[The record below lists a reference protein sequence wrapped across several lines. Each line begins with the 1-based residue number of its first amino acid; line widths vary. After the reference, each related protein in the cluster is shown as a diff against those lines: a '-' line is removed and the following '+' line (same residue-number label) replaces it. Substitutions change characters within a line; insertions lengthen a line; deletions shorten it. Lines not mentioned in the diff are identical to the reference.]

1 MPPELLSDFV
11 RENTMQPAD
20 ALPSTDKAEELSF
33 IERLV
38 QDPKG
43 ALTSDESIEVL
54 VSYGGG
60 LVTAIAVFIIG
71 RWVAKFVTGVI
82 VRASRRAKV
91 DETLLGFLQN
101 VIYLMLL
108 TVVCIASLGRLGVNT
123 TSLSAILAAAGFA
136 VGMALQGSLGNIAS
150 GVMLVVFKPFK
161 VGDYVELGGT
171 SGTVVEIQMF
181 STILLTPDNVR
192 VVVPNGN
199 ITSGAISNY
208 SAESRRRIDLV
219 IGCGYNDDLKAVRS
233 FLEETVAT
241 DTRILRDPAPVVAVA
256 ELGDSSVNFIVRPWV
271 PSGDYWAVK
280 FDLTEQIK
288 LGFDEHGFTIP
299 YPSQDVFMHR
309 PEAA

>member
-11 RENTMQPAD
+11 RENTMQPTNSQLLA
-20 ALPSTDKAEELSF
+20 DKAKDLSF
-33 IERLV
+33 IDRLIN
-38 QDPKG
+38 DPQE
-43 ALTSDESIEVL
+43 ALTSDESISVL
-54 VSYGGG
+54 ASYAGG
-60 LVTAIAVFIIG
+60 LVAAIAVFIIG
-71 RWVAKFVTGVI
+71 RWVARFVTGMI

-101 VIYLMLL
+101 VVYLMLL
-108 TVVCIASLGRLGVNT
+108 IVVCIASLGCMGVDT

-136 VGMALQGSLGNIAS
+136 VGMALQRSLGNIAS
-150 GVMLVVFKPFK
+150 GVMLVIFKPFK

-171 SGTVVEIQMF
+171 SGTVVELQMF

-199 ITSGAISNY
+199 ITGAAISNY

-271 PSGDYWAVK
+271 PSADYWAVK

-288 LGFDEHGFTIP
+288 LGFDERGFTIP
-299 YPSQDVFMHR
+299 YPSQDVFLHR

>member
-1 MPPELLSDFV
+1 
-11 RENTMQPAD
+11 MQPAD
-20 ALPSTDKAEELSF
+20 SQPLAEKAKDLSF
-33 IERLV
+33 IDRLINNP
-38 QDPKG
+38 QE
-43 ALTSDESIEVL
+43 ALTSDESISVL
-54 VSYGGG
+54 ASYAGG
-60 LVTAIAVFIIG
+60 LIAAIAVFMIG
-71 RWVAKFVTGVI
+71 RWVARFVTGMI
-82 VRASRRAKV
+82 VRASRRAKI

-101 VIYLMLL
+101 VVYLMLL
-108 TVVCIASLGRLGVNT
+108 IVVCIASLGCMGVDT

-136 VGMALQGSLGNIAS
+136 VGMALQRSLGNIAS

-161 VGDYVELGGT
+161 VGDYVELGET
-171 SGTVVEIQMF
+171 SGTVVELQMF

-199 ITSGAISNY
+199 ITGAAISNY
-208 SAESRRRIDLV
+208 SAESLRRIDLV

-233 FLEETVAT
+233 FLEETVVT

-271 PSGDYWAVK
+271 PSADYWAVK

-288 LGFDEHGFTIP
+288 LGFDERGFTIP

>member
-1 MPPELLSDFV
+1 
-11 RENTMQPAD
+11 
-20 ALPSTDKAEELSF
+20 
-33 IERLV
+33 
-38 QDPKG
+38 
-43 ALTSDESIEVL
+43 
-54 VSYGGG
+54 
-60 LVTAIAVFIIG
+60 
-71 RWVAKFVTGVI
+71 
-82 VRASRRAKV
+82 
-91 DETLLGFLQN
+91 
-101 VIYLMLL
+101 
-108 TVVCIASLGRLGVNT
+108 
-123 TSLSAILAAAGFA
+123 
-136 VGMALQGSLGNIAS
+136 
-150 GVMLVVFKPFK
+150 
-161 VGDYVELGGT
+161 
-171 SGTVVEIQMF
+171 MF

-192 VVVPNGN
+192 LVVPNGN
-199 ITSGAISNY
+199 ITGAAISNY

-271 PSGDYWAVK
+271 PSADYWAVK

>member
-1 MPPELLSDFV
+1 
-11 RENTMQPAD
+11 MQPAD
-20 ALPSTDKAEELSF
+20 SQPLAEKAKDLSF
-33 IERLV
+33 IDRLINNP
-38 QDPKG
+38 QE
-43 ALTSDESIEVL
+43 ALTSDESISVL
-54 VSYGGG
+54 ASYAGG
-60 LVTAIAVFIIG
+60 LIAAIAVFMIG
-71 RWVAKFVTGVI
+71 RWVARFVTGMI
-82 VRASRRAKV
+82 VRASRRAKI

-101 VIYLMLL
+101 VVYLMLL
-108 TVVCIASLGRLGVNT
+108 IVVCIASLGCMGVDT

-136 VGMALQGSLGNIAS
+136 VGMALQRSLGNIAS

-161 VGDYVELGGT
+161 VGDYVELGET
-171 SGTVVEIQMF
+171 SGTVVELQMF

-199 ITSGAISNY
+199 ITGAAISNY
-208 SAESRRRIDLV
+208 SAESLRRIDLV

-271 PSGDYWAVK
+271 PSADYWAVK

-288 LGFDEHGFTIP
+288 LGFDERGFTIP

-309 PEAA
+309 PEVA

>member
-1 MPPELLSDFV
+1 
-11 RENTMQPAD
+11 MQSAD
-20 ALPSTDKAEELSF
+20 SQPLADKANDLSF
-33 IERLV
+33 IDRLIN
-38 QDPKG
+38 DPQE
-43 ALTSDESIEVL
+43 ALTSDESISVL
-54 VSYGGG
+54 ASYAGG
-60 LVTAIAVFIIG
+60 LVAAIAVFIIG
-71 RWVAKFVTGVI
+71 RWVARFVTGMI
-82 VRASRRAKV
+82 VRASKRAKV

-101 VIYLMLL
+101 VVYLMLL
-108 TVVCIASLGRLGVNT
+108 IVVCIASLGCLGVDT

-136 VGMALQGSLGNIAS
+136 VGMALQRSLGNIAS
-150 GVMLVVFKPFK
+150 GVMLVIFKPFQ

-171 SGTVVEIQMF
+171 SGTVVELQMF

-192 VVVPNGN
+192 LVVPNGN
-199 ITSGAISNY
+199 ITGAAISNY

-271 PSGDYWAVK
+271 PSADYWAVK